1 MDICETYS
9 DRKLFCNDWEFY
21 KAAFGSDYSE
31 DFAFKP
37 VDIPHDWLIY
47 NTNDLYETST
57 GWYRKAFSYQKKE
70 GIRTFI
76 RFDGVY
82 MDSKVYVNG
91 ALAGEWKYGYSAFMF
106 DITDLVK
113 NGENIITVRVDHHS
127 PNSRWYSGAGIFRKV
142 WLCESPEIR
151 FGNDGIYITTSKQ
164 EDGWQVTVKAEML
177 RPNGTPLR
185 GIRIRNTIFD
195 KDGKRWQ
202 AMSLTLVGR
211 IFPAYLRRCV

>member
-91 ALAGEWKYGYSAFMF
+91 ALAG
-106 DITDLVK
+106 
-113 NGENIITVRVDHHS
+113 
-127 PNSRWYSGAGIFRKV
+127 
-142 WLCESPEIR
+142 
-151 FGNDGIYITTSKQ
+151 
-164 EDGWQVTVKAEML
+164 
-177 RPNGTPLR
+177 
-185 GIRIRNTIFD
+185 
-195 KDGKRWQ
+195 
-202 AMSLTLVGR
+202 
-211 IFPAYLRRCV
+211 

>member
-57 GWYRKAFSYQKKE
+57 GWYRKNFSYQKKE

-113 NGENIITVRVDHHS
+113 EGENMWITTRQT
-127 PNSRWYSGAGIFRKV
+127 PGGIQEQAFS
-142 WLCESPEIR
+142 ER
-151 FGNDGIYITTSKQ
+151 FGFAKALRY
-164 EDGWQVTVKAEML
+164 VLAMTVFISPRQSRRTA
-177 RPNGTPLR
+177 
-185 GIRIRNTIFD
+185 
-195 KDGKRWQ
+195 
-202 AMSLTLVGR
+202 GR
-211 IFPAYLRRCV
+211 

>member
-9 DRKLFCNDWEFY
+9 NRKLFCNDWEFY
-21 KAAFGSDYSE
+21 KAVFGSDYSE

-47 NTNDLYETST
+47 DTNDLYETST
-57 GWYRKAFSYQKKE
+57 GWYRKNFSYQKKE

-113 NGENIITVRVDHHS
+113 DGENIITVRVDHHS

-151 FGNDGIYITTSKQ
+151 FGNDGIYITTSK
-164 EDGWQVTVKAEML
+164 
-177 RPNGTPLR
+177 
-185 GIRIRNTIFD
+185 
-195 KDGKRWQ
+195 
-202 AMSLTLVGR
+202 
-211 IFPAYLRRCV
+211 

>member
-47 NTNDLYETST
+47 DTNDLYETST
-57 GWYRKAFSYQKKE
+57 GWYRKNFSYQKEE

-113 NGENIITVRVDHHS
+113 NGENIITVRVDRS
-127 PNSRWYSGAGIFRKV
+127 
-142 WLCESPEIR
+142 
-151 FGNDGIYITTSKQ
+151 
-164 EDGWQVTVKAEML
+164 
-177 RPNGTPLR
+177 
-185 GIRIRNTIFD
+185 
-195 KDGKRWQ
+195 
-202 AMSLTLVGR
+202 SLTMIPSFKSELYDKFKYEHKSMGMR
-211 IFPAYLRRCV
+211 QFNIFSR

>member
-47 NTNDLYETST
+47 DTNDLYETST
-57 GWYRKAFSYQKKE
+57 GWYRKNFSYQKKE

-113 NGENIITVRVDHHS
+113 EGENIITVRVDHHA
-127 PNSRWYSGAGIFRKV
+127 PNSRWEQAFS
-142 WLCESPEIR
+142 ER
-151 FGNDGIYITTSKQ
+151 FGFA
-164 EDGWQVTVKAEML
+164 KAL
-177 RPNGTPLR
+177 RYAL
-185 GIRIRNTIFD
+185 
-195 KDGKRWQ
+195 
-202 AMSLTLVGR
+202 AMTAFISPHQSRRTAGR
-211 IFPAYLRRCV
+211 

>member
-57 GWYRKAFSYQKKE
+57 GWYRKNFSYQKKE

-91 ALAGEWKYGYSAFMF
+91 TLAGSGNTAIRHLCSISPTLLRTERTLLLSVWITTRQTQGGIREQAFS
-106 DITDLVK
+106 
-113 NGENIITVRVDHHS
+113 E
-127 PNSRWYSGAGIFRKV
+127 
-142 WLCESPEIR
+142 R
-151 FGNDGIYITTSKQ
+151 FGFAKALRYASAMTAFTSQ
-164 EDGWQVTVKAEML
+164 RQRTRTA
-177 RPNGTPLR
+177 
-185 GIRIRNTIFD
+185 
-195 KDGKRWQ
+195 
-202 AMSLTLVGR
+202 GR
-211 IFPAYLRRCV
+211 

>member
-9 DRKLFCNDWEFY
+9 DRKLFCNDWKFY

-31 DFAFKP
+31 NFAFKP
-37 VDIPHDWLIY
+37 VDVPHDWLIY
-47 NTNDLYETST
+47 DTNDLYETST
-57 GWYRKAFSYQKKE
+57 GWYRKNFSYQKKE

-113 NGENIITVRVDHHS
+113 EGENIITVRVDHHA

-177 RPNGTPLR
+177 RPEGTPLWR
-185 GIRIRNTIFD
+185 HTH
-195 KDGKRWQ
+195 
-202 AMSLTLVGR
+202 
-211 IFPAYLRRCV
+211 